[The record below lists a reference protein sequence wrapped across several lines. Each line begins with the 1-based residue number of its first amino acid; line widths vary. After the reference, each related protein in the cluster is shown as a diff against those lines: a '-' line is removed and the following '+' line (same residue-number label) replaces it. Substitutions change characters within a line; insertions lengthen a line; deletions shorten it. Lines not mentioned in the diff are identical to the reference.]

1 MVVPSV
7 GSSAGAFSGTDVDVI
22 DDSSLFPK
30 VTPPSSTAVIVV
42 ASFES
47 TCVCVVSSSE
57 AAVVAVAVAAEV
69 VAVVVAALVAVVAG
83 VVVVGSTLPIYWTSA
98 MLGSF
103 NAYGMAAKNS
113 RILSYAPNS
122 ISSSLSADPPRM
134 TRVVLPSTMKQPL
147 A

>member
-1 MVVPSV
+1 M
-7 GSSAGAFSGTDVDVI
+7 DVI
-22 DDSSLFPK
+22 DDSSLFPI
-30 VTPPSSTAVIVV
+30 VTPLSSTAVIVV

-47 TCVCVVSSSE
+47 TCLCVVSTSE
-57 AAVVAVAVAAEV
+57 AAVVAVAAEV